1 MSRFLPR
8 PRMLLLTCALL
19 NACAAGGPTSASG
32 AQGVNLGMNPGMNPD
47 AAQDPP
53 GVFGTYLA
61 GRLAQSETDTAT
73 AADRMLD
80 ALRMDPDQPEV
91 LSRAFMATLLD
102 GRADAVR
109 LARRLPNNQA
119 AQILLIGVEAQAGR
133 WPQAEARIRALPR
146 NGPGQILQPLL
157 LAWAQQGRGQSDAA
171 IAILRPLAESGR
183 LRGIY
188 ALHLAL
194 IADLANRPRDAE
206 RAIRTALAESPDPS
220 LRLLLLGAGVLARAG
235 QPAEAQDLLRAVG
248 TGLSDFAMVAQTD
261 AQRRGLLAERGV
273 ASAVEGIAEA
283 HLALAAALAGQ
294 RTGAPGAAQGGG
306 DGAMILARLALRLRP
321 DFAPA
326 LLLVAEHY
334 AEDRQVES
342 ALRVLRDVPA
352 ADPLAP
358 TVQLRRASLLDRLDR
373 LPEAEA
379 TLRRVATDNP
389 AAPQPHARLGDLL
402 RARSRFAEAADAYDA
417 ALARLAA
424 ADGTF
429 TANAW
434 PLLYARGI
442 ALERSQRWPRAEADF
457 QRALELAPDQP
468 YVLNYLAY
476 TWVEQGKNLPEA
488 RRMLERAVAL
498 RPNDGNIVDSLGW
511 ALFRM
516 GDVPAAVQTLER
528 AVELEPRNS
537 VINDHLGDAYWAA
550 GRRAEARFQ
559 WRRALGQQP
568 EAADIPKLEA
578 KLRDGLP
585 ETPAATAQ
593 RRE

>member
-8 PRMLLLTCALL
+8 PRVLLLACGLL
-19 NACAAGGPTSASG
+19 NACAANGQTSSTW
-32 AQGVNLGMNPGMNPD
+32 AQGMDPT
-47 AAQDPP
+47 AQEPP

-61 GRLAQSETDTAT
+61 GRLAQSETDTAG
-73 AADRMLD
+73 AADRMLR
-80 ALRMDPDQPEV
+80 ALRMDPDQPE
-91 LSRAFMATLLD
+91 LITRAFMAALLD
-102 GRADAVR
+102 GRPDAVP
-109 LARRLPNNQA
+109 LARRLPDSQA

-146 NGPGQILQPLL
+146 NGPGQILQPIL
-157 LAWAQQGRGQSDAA
+157 LAWAQQGRGQTDAA
-171 IAILRPLAESGR
+171 IATLRPLAEAGR

-194 IADLANRPRDAE
+194 VADLANRPRDAE

-220 LRLLLLGAGVLARAG
+220 LRLVTLGAGVLARAG
-235 QPAEAQDLLRAVG
+235 READAQELLRGVG

-261 AQRRGLLAERGV
+261 AQRRALLAERGV

-294 RTGAPGAAQGGG
+294 RGATPGGGSQSGAPGG
-306 DGAMILARLALRLRP
+306 DGALILARLALRLRP
-321 DFAPA
+321 DFSPA
-326 LLLVAEHY
+326 LMLVADHY
-334 AEDRQVES
+334 AQDRQLES

-352 ADPLAP
+352 GDLLAAP
-358 TVQLRRASLLDRLDR
+358 VQLRRAGLLDRLDR

-379 TLRRVATDNP
+379 SLRRLAAEHP
-389 AAPQPHARLGDLL
+389 AAPQPYARLGDLF
-402 RARSRFAEAADAYDA
+402 RGRSRFAEAADAYDS

-424 ADGTF
+424 ADG
-429 TANAW
+429 AIGAQAW

-442 ALERSQRWPRAEADF
+442 ALERSQRWPQAEVDF
-457 QRALELAPDQP
+457 KRALELSPDQP

-476 TWVEQGKNLPEA
+476 TWVEKGQNLPEA

-498 RPNDGNIVDSLGW
+498 RPDDGNIVDSLGW

-516 GDVPAAVQTLER
+516 GDVAGAVRMLER

-550 GRRAEARFQ
+550 GRQAEARFQ
-559 WRRALGQQP
+559 WRRALGQEP
-568 EAADIPKLEA
+568 EAAEIPKIEA

-585 ETPAATAQ
+585 QTPAATAQ
-593 RRE
+593 RTE